1 MKRTFIILTLAT
13 QLAAIPAFAQTTA
26 ATTGAGSGAGTYGSD
41 WSETLRPALFTDEG
55 TKVRD
60 ASEIASQWATLSD
73 EDKDM
78 IRRDCEMHAKS
89 SDSAS
94 TTTGSTT
101 GTTTGSATGSGG
113 TSTATTDSTTGSTAT
128 TTDSAATG
136 STGATTGTTTD
147 GAMPVLDVAAEQ
159 MDEICE
165 ATKDL

>member
-1 MKRTFIILTLAT
+1 MKRTFIILTLAA

-26 ATTGAGSGAGTYGSD
+26 ATAGSGSGAGTYGSD

-60 ASEIASQWATLSD
+60 ASEIASQWATLSG

-89 SDSAS
+89 SDGAS
-94 TTTGSTT
+94 STT
-101 GTTTGSATGSGG
+101 GTTTGI
-113 TSTATTDSTTGSTAT
+113 
-128 TTDSAATG
+128 ATG
-136 STGATTGTTTD
+136 STGASTGTTTD
-147 GAMPVLDVAAEQ
+147 SAMPVLDVTAEQ

>member
-26 ATTGAGSGAGTYGSD
+26 ATTGSGSGTYGSD

-78 IRRDCEMHAKS
+78 IRRDCEMHEKS

-94 TTTGSTT
+94 STTGSTAGST
-101 GTTTGSATGSGG
+101 AGSATG
-113 TSTATTDSTTGSTAT
+113 TTGSTAT
-128 TTDSAATG
+128 TTDSTATG

-147 GAMPVLDVAAEQ
+147 GAMPALDVTAEQ